1 MSDVVKPIPMI
12 IVVGPSGVGK
22 SSFVDKITEELPKIK
37 DVITY
42 TTRSMREGETQGS
55 PYHFVSQE
63 DFLDRRDNGFFVE
76 WAEVHGRLY
85 GTPKQEIHESLE
97 QGIPVIMDVDCQ
109 GAATFIKEYPG
120 CLTLFIHPPSLD
132 ELKRRIVKRESKAPK
147 DLEIRLKN
155 AEKELGRA
163 SEFDVQLTNDEFDR
177 SYAEFKKIVE
187 DFLNQQ

>member
-1 MSDVVKPIPMI
+1 MSDPIRRIPMI

-42 TTRSMREGETQGS
+42 TTRNMREGESQGS
-55 PYHFVSQE
+55 PYHFVSKDEFLKKRE
-63 DFLDRRDNGFFVE
+63 DGFFVE

-97 QGIPVIMDVDCQ
+97 KGEPVIMDVDVQ
-109 GAATFIKEYPG
+109 GAATFTKEYPG
-120 CLTLFIHPPSLD
+120 CLTLFIHPPNMD
-132 ELKRRIVKRESKAPK
+132 ELKQRIIKRESKAPA
-147 DLEIRLKN
+147 DLDVRLKN
-155 AEKELGRA
+155 AQKELQRSG
-163 SEFDVQLTNDEFDR
+163 EFDVQLTNDEFSR